1 MDSVAVTG
9 IGIVS
14 SIGISFDDFSEG
26 IREGRRAGGP
36 LTLFEDEEAP
46 VVAEVA
52 DFNLEDYID
61 TVKSYI
67 DRTSAL
73 ALAACAMAREEANW
87 ELTSEEEERAG
98 LALGTSWGCMDSL
111 QLCEEKFV
119 KSGPRFV
126 PPLVFTHSY
135 ANSPNSIISIEYG
148 LRGFNVCF
156 SGGHAC
162 GLQALAYGADQVR
175 LGRAD
180 YLLGGGADAM
190 SAFVLKG
197 YGVSGALADSSM
209 PFDSASTGF
218 LLSEGAAVFGIEPAE
233 QAGER
238 AYAILLGSAVGR
250 SEDGVEGCLRS
261 MKNALAE
268 GGLGVEDL
276 GLVVASAS
284 GDPEADSLEAMAL
297 DQLMN
302 ETGAT
307 IPVFPSKLLTG
318 EAMAAGGGLGLAAA
332 IVLLEDGELPS
343 YPIAPDSAR
352 KSLNLGIEGEFPGEV
367 ALVNS
372 VGSGGEI
379 SSIAVR
385 LP

>member
-1 MDSVAVTG
+1 
-9 IGIVS
+9 
-14 SIGISFDDFSEG
+14 
-26 IREGRRAGGP
+26 
-36 LTLFEDEEAP
+36 
-46 VVAEVA
+46 
-52 DFNLEDYID
+52 
-61 TVKSYI
+61 
-67 DRTSAL
+67 
-73 ALAACAMAREEANW
+73 
-87 ELTSEEEERAG
+87 
-98 LALGTSWGCMDSL
+98 
-111 QLCEEKFV
+111 
-119 KSGPRFV
+119 
-126 PPLVFTHSY
+126 
-135 ANSPNSIISIEYG
+135 
-148 LRGFNVCF
+148 
-156 SGGHAC
+156 
-162 GLQALAYGADQVR
+162 
-175 LGRAD
+175 
-180 YLLGGGADAM
+180 
-190 SAFVLKG
+190 
-197 YGVSGALADSSM
+197 
-209 PFDSASTGF
+209 
-218 LLSEGAAVFGIEPAE
+218 
-233 QAGER
+233 
-238 AYAILLGSAVGR
+238 
-250 SEDGVEGCLRS
+250 

-307 IPVFPSKLLTG
+307 IPVFPSKLMTG

-352 KSLNLGIEGEFPGEV
+352 ESLKMGIEGEFPGEV